1 MSEQIFDII
10 RCDARI
16 LEMVTESAMIN
27 VPVHPSI
34 NMDVII
40 GDDPDPKFVNVE
52 VLRGGTTSGN
62 NRRYS
67 NENAKQVARMVPGTQ
82 GFLGHPDPSKF
93 GFEFRE
99 PQCIY
104 VGSLL
109 ETMQDGAVRCV
120 AKAYLFRTSRLRE
133 WVPKSIAAGN
143 PMTVSIN
150 GRADVI
156 RNGDFVDVVN
166 VTELESIDWANPGTE
181 GISSS
186 KAMSVVR
193 EMENTSKSENGGKEH
208 MEMEV
213 KDVLKNATVTEF
225 KAFNPDGYA
234 NMVKSI
240 GLTELQAH
248 NPALVKAIEDGAK
261 ITEMALKVGGEAKT
275 IKLTE
280 LQGVIDGLEGQL
292 ATLTAEAKSA
302 KLTEYKTTKIA
313 EMIPEAL
320 REQVSKRVTGDTEEA
335 ILASINAEI
344 AYIREM
350 KGLGAN
356 DPIGV
361 NARDGGGTPDLK
373 DQVASLFGVSK
384 KQDK

>member
-1 MSEQIFDII
+1 
-10 RCDARI
+10 
-16 LEMVTESAMIN
+16 
-27 VPVHPSI
+27 
-34 NMDVII
+34 
-40 GDDPDPKFVNVE
+40 
-52 VLRGGTTSGN
+52 
-62 NRRYS
+62 
-67 NENAKQVARMVPGTQ
+67 
-82 GFLGHPDPSKF
+82 
-93 GFEFRE
+93 
-99 PQCIY
+99 
-104 VGSLL
+104 
-109 ETMQDGAVRCV
+109 
-120 AKAYLFRTSRLRE
+120 
-133 WVPKSIAAGN
+133 
-143 PMTVSIN
+143 
-150 GRADVI
+150 
-156 RNGDFVDVVN
+156 
-166 VTELESIDWANPGTE
+166 
-181 GISSS
+181 
-186 KAMSVVR
+186 
-193 EMENTSKSENGGKEH
+193 